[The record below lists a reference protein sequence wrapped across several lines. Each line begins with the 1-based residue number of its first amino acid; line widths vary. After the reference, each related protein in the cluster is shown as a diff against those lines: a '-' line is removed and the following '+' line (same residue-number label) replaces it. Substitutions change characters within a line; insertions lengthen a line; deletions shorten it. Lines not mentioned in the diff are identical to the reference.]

1 MKYKNIPHTDLY
13 PSVICLGTVSFGTSL
28 DTSTAFHK
36 LDTFFEHGGNFIDTA
51 HIYGAWD
58 SDSLGRSEKILGQWV
73 KERGVKEN
81 IIIATKGAHPLLS
94 AMRIPRL
101 SRQNILTD
109 LDESLRCLQRE
120 TIDLYWLHRDDQ
132 NDQLPIFSK
141 H

>member
-1 MKYKNIPHTDLY
+1 MWNIFVLHLCKPFFRVTRECMLLTTRKCKRYRQNTLLY
-13 PSVICLGTVSFGTSL
+13 RHL
-28 DTSTAFHK
+28 
-36 LDTFFEHGGNFIDTA
+36 
-51 HIYGAWD
+51 
-58 SDSLGRSEKILGQWV
+58 
-73 KERGVKEN
+73 
-81 IIIATKGAHPLLS
+81 PLLS